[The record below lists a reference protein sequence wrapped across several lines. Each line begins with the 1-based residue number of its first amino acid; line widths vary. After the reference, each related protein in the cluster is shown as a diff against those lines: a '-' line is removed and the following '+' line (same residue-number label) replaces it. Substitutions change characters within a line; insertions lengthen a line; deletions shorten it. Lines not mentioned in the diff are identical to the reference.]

1 MLSDSEEYTLIN
13 EWKYKKVQQKN
24 KNYKKKKHQKEIL
37 KLKHTVS
44 EIKIS
49 LEKLNSRMET
59 TKERVNKLEDKLIE
73 IIQS

>member
-1 MLSDSEEYTLIN
+1 MNGNIRKFSRKIRTI
-13 EWKYKKVQQKN
+13 
-24 KNYKKKKHQKEIL
+24 KKKKHQKEIL